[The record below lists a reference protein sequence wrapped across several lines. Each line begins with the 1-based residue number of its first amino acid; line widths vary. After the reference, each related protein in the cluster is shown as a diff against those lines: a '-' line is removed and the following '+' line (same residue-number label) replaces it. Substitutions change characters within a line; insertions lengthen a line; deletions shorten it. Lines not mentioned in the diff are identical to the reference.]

1 MEYFGVFVIW
11 IMGFFL
17 ALRTEQDS
25 RCGQLW
31 SKNVIITRTYP
42 PSPPCHFWKLGVLG
56 FKFSILAVSKLHI
69 QLLTLIFGLWLYHSV
84 WSLIYCFVATEQ
96 GLNGVINSKKKYLK
110 ATVPETNNQEKKIVF
125 AFLSLYLCSARRS
138 LMPHRKLSKKTTNPF
153 PPKIHVGLCTAE
165 HRGWLWCDSAFCG
178 VTIFW

>member
-42 PSPPCHFWKLGVLG
+42 PPPP
-56 FKFSILAVSKLHI
+56 A
-69 QLLTLIFGLWLYHSV
+69 IFGNWVFSV
-84 WSLIYCFVATEQ
+84 SSFPSLQF
-96 GLNGVINSKKKYLK
+96 LNYTYSY
-110 ATVPETNNQEKKIVF
+110 
-125 AFLSLYLCSARRS
+125 
-138 LMPHRKLSKKTTNPF
+138 
-153 PPKIHVGLCTAE
+153 
-165 HRGWLWCDSAFCG
+165 
-178 VTIFW
+178 